1 MLWAK
6 GASTGEVNPN
16 EMNID
21 SSEYPSLKEEYA
33 TLTKKGPLTL
43 QKLLK
48 WGEIAMMMED
58 EVVNEEEVREIWQ
71 SHL

>member
-1 MLWAK
+1 LLWAK

-16 EMNID
+16 EMNKD
-21 SSEYPSLKEEYA
+21 RFYSQSRKE
-33 TLTKKGPLTL
+33 GPPITL